1 MTTPEGTATRLR
13 RLLAMLAWLAQVGEA
28 AIDDVAERFGIAP
41 DALVGELEMA
51 ACCGLPPY
59 TPDQLMEIVVSEH
72 SVSVRQGELLSR
84 PRRLTPREGFAL
96 AASARALLA
105 VPGSDPSGAL
115 ARALEKLEAALGAG
129 GLSVE
134 LDAPV
139 HLEAVTAAI
148 AAGSE
153 LEIEY
158 HAASSDRTTTR
169 RIRPLRVF
177 AGEGHWY
184 VDAHCALAGGLRRFR
199 LDRIGRVGTAAGPP
213 ITPEPGEVLPTG
225 DGSDGGTTGGVGG
238 GGGRDLFVPGPEA
251 RTVRISV
258 GADRSWL
265 LDTLPTTGE
274 PEVAG
279 DRVTFEVI
287 AGGDAW
293 LDRLLVQ
300 LGSDARVEGPAEDV
314 HRVAV
319 VAARIL
325 ERYQSEKT

>member
-1 MTTPEGTATRLR
+1 MTAPEDTATRLR

-41 DALVGELEMA
+41 GALVGELEMA

-59 TPDQLMEIVVSEH
+59 TPDQLMEIVVTEH
-72 SVSVRQGELLSR
+72 SVSVRQGDLLSR
-84 PRRLTPREGFAL
+84 PRRLTPAEGFAL

-105 VPGSDPSGAL
+105 VPGSDPSGVL

-134 LDAPV
+134 LDAPA
-139 HLEAVTAAI
+139 HLDVITATITAA
-148 AAGSE
+148 SE

-184 VDAHCALAGGLRRFR
+184 VDAYCALAGGLRRFR
-199 LDRIGRVGTAAGPP
+199 LDRIGRVEVVEGPP
-213 ITPEPGEVLPTG
+213 ITPEPAEALPAG
-225 DGSDGGTTGGVGG
+225 DGSTDGADTS
-238 GGGRDLFVPGPEA
+238 GGRDLFVPGPDA
-251 RTVRISV
+251 RTVRISIGV
-258 GADRSWL
+258 GRSWL
-265 LDTLPTTGE
+265 LDTLPTSGE
-274 PEVAG
+274 PEVVG

-300 LGSDARVEGPAEDV
+300 LGPDALVEGPAEDV
-314 HRVAV
+314 HRVAA

-325 ERYQSEKT
+325 ERYGNEKT

>member
-1 MTTPEGTATRLR
+1 MTAPGDTATRLR

-28 AIDDVAERFGIAP
+28 AIDDVAQRFGIAP

-59 TPDQLMEIVVSEH
+59 TPDQLMEIVVTEH

-84 PRRLTPREGFAL
+84 PRRLTPTEGFAL

-129 GLSVE
+129 ALSVE
-134 LDAPV
+134 LDVTA
-139 HLEAVTAAI
+139 HLEAITAAI
-148 AAGSE
+148 ASGSE

-158 HAASSDRTTTR
+158 HSASSDRTTTR

-184 VDAHCALAGGLRRFR
+184 VDASCALAGGLRRFR
-199 LDRIGRVGTAAGPP
+199 LDRIGRMDTVLGLPV
-213 ITPEPGEVLPTG
+213 TPEPIAEELPAG
-225 DGSDGGTTGGVGG
+225 DGSADGAST
-238 GGGRDLFVPGPEA
+238 GGGRDLFVPGPDA
-251 RTVRISV
+251 RTVRISI

-265 LDTLPTTGE
+265 LDTLPTSGK
-274 PEVAG
+274 PEVVG

-287 AGGDAW
+287 VGGDAW

-300 LGSDARVEGPAEDV
+300 LGPDARVEGPPEDA
-314 HRVAV
+314 HRTAA

-325 ERYQSEKT
+325 GRYEMEKT